1 MKKNSVK
8 IWAIY
13 PLAAGSLMACGT
25 QDIQTGNL
33 NVIPLPQEIVE
44 TPSAAPFV
52 INSSTTICY
61 EEGNEKLAGT
71 ARMLAGYI
79 KEVTG
84 TEVKIGTKAGKN
96 CIILKVDPS
105 ITHKEGYELNV
116 SVDVITLTGATEAGV
131 FYGCQT
137 IHKALPITDGKALAS
152 LPAGTVKDFPQYN
165 YRGFMIDVGRHF
177 FPKEYLKELIDVM
190 ALHNINYFHWH
201 LTEDQGWRIEIKKYP
216 KLTEVG
222 SYRKETITAPG
233 SGKFDGTPV
242 SGYYTQEDAKEIV
255 AYAAERFI
263 TVIPEIDMPGHML
276 AALASYPELGC
287 TGGPYETATKFGV
300 FKEVLCG
307 GNPQTLQF
315 AKDVVNEL
323 MDIFPDAPYIH
334 IGGDECPKA
343 EWMKCPKCQ
352 AKIKEL
358 GLHDTEEHSKE
369 NQLQVYFMN
378 EVEKEIAK
386 RGKKMLA
393 WDEILEGNPNPET
406 TTVMAWTGIKASV
419 KAAQLGHS
427 TIVCPISHLYFSN
440 PGYNRLK
447 GISSVERV
455 YMFEPQSEKLTPEE
469 KKNIIGVQGC
479 IWTEWTKDS
488 VKMEWQMMPRIA
500 ALSELQWCNP
510 ERKDLNGF
518 LKRLRHQ
525 MDLYE
530 LYGYHY
536 KEDIEDV
543 TISVK
548 PKGQDGIAVVELN
561 TFDNASVYYTLDGS
575 EPTSESLRY
584 TEPFMINRTTTIK
597 ARAIRN
603 GRESN
608 VTEETLT
615 YNLAT
620 MHSITPCKK
629 LLMTKKKLP
638 VRFTG
643 QHFTIDKVLI
653 KDAIRQANIS
663 NQDTVLDI
671 GAGKGFL
678 TVHLL
683 KIANNVVAIEN
694 DTALVEHLRKLF
706 SDARNVQVV
715 GCDFRN
721 FAVPKFPFKVVS
733 NIPYGITSDIFKILM
748 FESLGNFLGG
758 SIVLQLE
765 PTQKLFSRK
774 LYNPYTVFYH
784 TFFDLKLVYEV
795 GPESF
800 LPPPTVKSALLNIKR
815 KHLFFDFKFKAKY
828 LAFISCLLE
837 KPDLSVKTA
846 LKSIFRK
853 SQVRSISE
861 KFGLNLNAQIVCLS
875 PSQWLN
881 CFLEMLEVV
890 PEKFH
895 PS

>member
-13 PLAAGSLMACGT
+13 LLAAGSLMACGT

-137 IHKALPITDGKALAS
+137 IHKALPITDVKALAS

-276 AALASYPELGC
+276 AALDSYPELGC

-358 GLHDTEEHSKE
+358 GLNDTEEHSKE

-620 MHSITPCKK
+620 MHSITCKK

>member
-13 PLAAGSLMACGT
+13 LLAAGSLMACGT

-620 MHSITPCKK
+620 MHSITCKK

-875 PSQWLN
+875 PSQWVN

>member
-1 MKKNSVK
+1 
-8 IWAIY
+8 
-13 PLAAGSLMACGT
+13 MACGT

>member
-1 MKKNSVK
+1 
-8 IWAIY
+8 
-13 PLAAGSLMACGT
+13 MACGT

-334 IGGDECPKA
+334 
-343 EWMKCPKCQ
+343 
-352 AKIKEL
+352 
-358 GLHDTEEHSKE
+358 
-369 NQLQVYFMN
+369 
-378 EVEKEIAK
+378 
-386 RGKKMLA
+386 
-393 WDEILEGNPNPET
+393 
-406 TTVMAWTGIKASV
+406 
-419 KAAQLGHS
+419 
-427 TIVCPISHLYFSN
+427 
-440 PGYNRLK
+440 
-447 GISSVERV
+447 
-455 YMFEPQSEKLTPEE
+455 
-469 KKNIIGVQGC
+469 
-479 IWTEWTKDS
+479 
-488 VKMEWQMMPRIA
+488 
-500 ALSELQWCNP
+500 
-510 ERKDLNGF
+510 
-518 LKRLRHQ
+518 
-525 MDLYE
+525 
-530 LYGYHY
+530 
-536 KEDIEDV
+536 
-543 TISVK
+543 
-548 PKGQDGIAVVELN
+548 
-561 TFDNASVYYTLDGS
+561 
-575 EPTSESLRY
+575 
-584 TEPFMINRTTTIK
+584 
-597 ARAIRN
+597 
-603 GRESN
+603 
-608 VTEETLT
+608 
-615 YNLAT
+615 
-620 MHSITPCKK
+620 
-629 LLMTKKKLP
+629 
-638 VRFTG
+638 
-643 QHFTIDKVLI
+643 
-653 KDAIRQANIS
+653 
-663 NQDTVLDI
+663 
-671 GAGKGFL
+671 
-678 TVHLL
+678 
-683 KIANNVVAIEN
+683 
-694 DTALVEHLRKLF
+694 
-706 SDARNVQVV
+706 
-715 GCDFRN
+715 
-721 FAVPKFPFKVVS
+721 
-733 NIPYGITSDIFKILM
+733 
-748 FESLGNFLGG
+748 
-758 SIVLQLE
+758 
-765 PTQKLFSRK
+765 SR
-774 LYNPYTVFYH
+774 
-784 TFFDLKLVYEV
+784 
-795 GPESF
+795 
-800 LPPPTVKSALLNIKR
+800 R
-815 KHLFFDFKFKAKY
+815 
-828 LAFISCLLE
+828 
-837 KPDLSVKTA
+837 
-846 LKSIFRK
+846 R
-853 SQVRSISE
+853 
-861 KFGLNLNAQIVCLS
+861 
-875 PSQWLN
+875 
-881 CFLEMLEVV
+881 
-890 PEKFH
+890 
-895 PS
+895 

>member
-1 MKKNSVK
+1 MNKKLLSRLAPGLFAVVLFTACRPAATVK
-8 IWAIY
+8 
-13 PLAAGSLMACGT
+13 
-25 QDIQTGNL
+25 GNL
-33 NVIPLPQEIVE
+33 DVIPQPQEIVLARDT
-44 TPSAAPFV
+44 TPF
-52 INSSTTICY
+52 IIDRSTTIVY
-61 EEGNEKLAGT
+61 PATNEKMHRTADFLAT
-71 ARMLAGYI
+71 FI
-79 KEVTG
+79 KEMTG
-84 TEVKIGTKAGKN
+84 TEVRVSDKEKSSNA
-96 CIILKVDPS
+96 IILAVDSTMGHP
-105 ITHKEGYELNV
+105 EGYKLQ
-116 SVDVITLTGATEAGV
+116 ITPEKVLLTGGSEAGV
-131 FYGCQT
+131 FYGIQT
-137 IHKALPITDGKALAS
+137 IHKALPILKDGKVAAA
-152 LPAGTVKDFPQYN
+152 LPAGTVTDFPRFR

-177 FPKEYLKELIDVM
+177 FPVSYLKQMIDLM

-216 KLTEVG
+216 KLTEIG
-222 SYRKETITAPG
+222 SKRDSTIIDWETK
-233 SGKFDGTPV
+233 KFDGKPH
-242 SGYYTQEDAKEIV
+242 SGFYTQDEAREIV
-255 AYAAERFI
+255 RYAADRFI
-263 TVIPEIDMPGHML
+263 TVVPEIDLPGHTT

-620 MHSITPCKK
+620 MHSITP
-629 LLMTKKKLP
+629 
-638 VRFTG
+638 
-643 QHFTIDKVLI
+643 
-653 KDAIRQANIS
+653 
-663 NQDTVLDI
+663 
-671 GAGKGFL
+671 
-678 TVHLL
+678 
-683 KIANNVVAIEN
+683 
-694 DTALVEHLRKLF
+694 
-706 SDARNVQVV
+706 
-715 GCDFRN
+715 
-721 FAVPKFPFKVVS
+721 
-733 NIPYGITSDIFKILM
+733 
-748 FESLGNFLGG
+748 
-758 SIVLQLE
+758 
-765 PTQKLFSRK
+765 
-774 LYNPYTVFYH
+774 
-784 TFFDLKLVYEV
+784 
-795 GPESF
+795 
-800 LPPPTVKSALLNIKR
+800 
-815 KHLFFDFKFKAKY
+815 
-828 LAFISCLLE
+828 
-837 KPDLSVKTA
+837 
-846 LKSIFRK
+846 
-853 SQVRSISE
+853 
-861 KFGLNLNAQIVCLS
+861 
-875 PSQWLN
+875 
-881 CFLEMLEVV
+881 
-890 PEKFH
+890 
-895 PS
+895 